1 MRHMVIRHRVK
12 TRLHVGH
19 YIITRKNGTTE
30 MPSVRT
36 QAHTAECERAHNGPR
51 DDA

>member
-1 MRHMVIRHRVK
+1 MR
-12 TRLHVGH
+12 
-19 YIITRKNGTTE
+19 RKNGTTE

-36 QAHTAECERAHNGPR
+36 QAHTAKCERAHNGPR